1 MKKIC
6 TCVSLALLLTLS
18 GCKDATT
25 SLSDGNEALITLGKD
40 TITKNDVYEG
50 LKNRN
55 GVTAVISKATAFI
68 IDKEVPV
75 TDDMK
80 KEAKE
85 ELAAFKKAIGDE
97 NFKNYL
103 KNMGYTEQQFL
114 DENVMTTV
122 RTGYLSKNYVA
133 DNYDAINEKYEIR
146 KVQVFHTTDN
156 SVAAEVQKKVS
167 SGELTIEEAVKK
179 YDGKTSDFT
188 GKEQIITNAAG
199 LSSDIWENILKVKE
213 DNTLLDVHQYSSD
226 LKNFYVIK
234 VVSVNVPY
242 EEAKDSIEGLRSIG
256 DEAFAYYLKKYNFT
270 VYDIDLYNGIKANN
284 ESYLVQDNK

>member
-1 MKKIC
+1 MKKLC

-25 SLSDGNEALITLGKD
+25 SLSDGKDALITIGKD
-40 TITKNDVYEG
+40 TITKNDVYAG
-50 LKNRN
+50 LKNQN
-55 GVTAVISKATAFI
+55 GVTAIISKATAFI
-68 IDKEVPV
+68 VDKEVPV
-75 TDDMK
+75 TDAMK

-85 ELAAFKKAIGDE
+85 ELATFKKAIGDE

-133 DNYDAINEKYEIR
+133 DNYDAINEKYQIR
-146 KVQVFHTTDN
+146 KVQIFHTTDN
-156 SVAAEVQKKVS
+156 SVAAEVQKKVK
-167 SGELTIEEAVKK
+167 SGECTIEEAVKK
-179 YDGKTSDFT
+179 YDGKTSNFT
-188 GKEQIITNAAG
+188 GKDQIITNATG
-199 LSSDIWENILKVKE
+199 LSNDIWENIMKVKE
-213 DNTLLDVHQYSSD
+213 DNTLLDVYQYSSD

-242 EEAKDSIEGLRSIG
+242 EEAKGAIEGLTSIG
-256 DEAFAYYLKKYNFT
+256 DEAFAFYLKKYNFT

-284 ESYLVQDNK
+284 ETYLVQDHK